1 MTPDVATGLD
11 AVFAAL
17 GDPTR
22 RHVLGVVAARGPI
35 SATRIAADLPVSRQA
50 VAKHLDVL
58 RDGGLVR
65 ADRHGRETR
74 FSLTPDPLTDAAEW
88 LTTVGRQWDHRLDR
102 LRAIVERPAGT

>member
-1 MTPDVATGLD
+1 MSTDVATELD
-11 AVFAAL
+11 AVFDAL

-22 RHVLGVVAARGPI
+22 RHVLGVVAASGPI
-35 SATRIAADLPVSRQA
+35 SATRIAADLPISRQA

-74 FSLTPDPLTDAAEW
+74 FTLTPDPLADAAEW
-88 LTTVGRQWDHRLDR
+88 LTTMGRQWDRRLDR
-102 LRAIVERPAGT
+102 LRSIVERPADG